1 MDSLRALC
9 PRGALSSC
17 TQRPPVHTWHLA
29 SCSSDRNKR
38 PLKER
43 SNASFE
49 KHRVLLQA
57 PRLKK
62 GNVSQKKDG
71 EKKRCQSYQSR
82 ARMCE
87 SLGKRRDCVVSKR
100 PVGGFLG
107 WDNEARG
114 QTVAPVWCK
123 MSQTTLCSH
132 NRRSGAKN
140 KVGSK
145 SDHAA
150 QIITASDF
158 LLMLMNHNNSHGLD
172 KPW

>member
-9 PRGALSSC
+9 PRGTLSSC

-49 KHRVLLQA
+49 KHRELLQA

-62 GNVSQKKDG
+62 RKCIPKERWKK
-71 EKKRCQSYQSR
+71 KKRCPSYQSR

-100 PVGGFLG
+100 PVRGF
-107 WDNEARG
+107 WDETTRRG
-114 QTVAPVWCK
+114 DRQLPPPDAKCPRQRCVPTIDEVEQKTKLAA
-123 MSQTTLCSH
+123 SLTTQHKLSLPLI
-132 NRRSGAKN
+132 S
-140 KVGSK
+140 S
-145 SDHAA
+145 
-150 QIITASDF
+150 
-158 LLMLMNHNNSHGLD
+158 
-172 KPW
+172 